1 MDDNRLKFDRQRRV
15 WLQPDAGSVAEFE
28 RALDRETRLADW
40 PFATEIA
47 SKVLIYDGD
56 AVRTAEASG
65 EAEAL
70 MAEWADVFAHGPG
83 VIVIRNAMPDTAVV
97 DRATEIYTAIID
109 EERRTG
115 GGGGDH
121 FAKPGANDRVWNS
134 LQKHCMADP
143 GNYVAYWGN
152 TCLDLASRAW
162 LGDGYQMTGQVNRVN
177 PGGAAQV
184 PHRDYHLGFM
194 TPERLRA
201 FPAHVHDL
209 SPALTLQ
216 GAIAHV
222 DMPVETGPTVILPCS
237 QDFHEGYV
245 AFAREEF
252 REVFARRHVQL
263 PLKKGDMMFFN
274 PATMH
279 GAGTNHSTDVQ
290 RMANLVQVG
299 SAFGRSIEA
308 VDTDAMCRRAYA
320 ALASGIVTGP
330 ELRAAIACT
339 AEGYAFPTNLDTDPP
354 VGGLAPKSQQQIL
367 TEALERGATQAE
379 LDFELDA
386 LKARRKP

>member
-1 MDDNRLKFDRQRRV
+1 MDAPNVRERRRNKV
-15 WLQPDAGSVAEFE
+15 WLAADVGSVETFE
-28 RALDRETRLADW
+28 AHLDRETVLTDW
-40 PFATEIA
+40 PYAA
-47 SKVLIYDGD
+47 DVARKVLIYDGD
-56 AVRTAEASG
+56 AVRAAEAAG
-65 EAEAL
+65 EGLAL
-70 MAEWADVFAHGPG
+70 MAEFAEVFQHGPG
-83 VIVIRNAMPDTAVV
+83 VLVIRGAVTDMAV
-97 DRATEIYTAIID
+97 LDRATAIYEALID
-109 EERRTG
+109 EERLSG

-121 FAKPGANDRVWNS
+121 FAKPGANDRIWNS

-143 GNYVAYWGN
+143 ENYVAYWGN

-177 PGGAAQV
+177 PGGAAQTA
-184 PHRDYHLGFM
+184 HRDYHLGFM

-222 DMPVETGPTVILPCS
+222 DMPIETGPTMLLPCS
-237 QDFHEGYV
+237 QDYHEGYV
-245 AFAREEF
+245 AFARQEF
-252 REVFARRHVQL
+252 QEVFRRRHVQL
-263 PLKKGDMMFFN
+263 PLEKGDMVFFN
-274 PATMH
+274 PALMH
-279 GAGTNHSTDVQ
+279 GAGTNRSADVR
-290 RMANLVQVG
+290 RMANLVQIG

-330 ELRAAIACT
+330 ELRAAICCT
-339 AEGYAFPTNLDTDPP
+339 SEGYAFPTNLDTDPP

-367 TEALERGATQAE
+367 TEALERGASQEAFE
-379 LDFELDA
+379 AELDA
-386 LKARRKP
+386 LKVRRMP